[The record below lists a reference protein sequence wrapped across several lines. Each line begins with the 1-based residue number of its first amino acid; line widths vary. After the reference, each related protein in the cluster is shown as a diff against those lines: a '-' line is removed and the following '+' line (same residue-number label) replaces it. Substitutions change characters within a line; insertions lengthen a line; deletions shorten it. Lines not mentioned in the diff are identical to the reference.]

1 MKPPPLP
8 ARHAAPPTSARR
20 PAPPVPVTDERE
32 TLWHVAVAP
41 DDIKVLT
48 LDKLD
53 DLFRLDLIDESTK
66 IWRPGMATWQ
76 PLGVVAGLDTETPE
90 PAPSPAPGRPGPVIP
105 RAMDSDDPT
114 PVVTSLSATALLGPM
129 DCFTNVVT
137 RTEVVAPPAAMLAA
151 SRPTPPPPQ
160 PQMLATMVLPDA
172 ATPAPHMMA
181 TMALPAAAPASQM
194 PASQMPASQMP
205 ASQMPSTMALHDT
218 AMALHDTIRTGP
230 RARNTGRAQRVMLAL
245 SVVAGLTVTL
255 YRNDV
260 LLDAARSAGRES
272 EYQRIES
279 ALGGPGF
286 GTPRSLEKLGLSAN
300 AR

>member
-8 ARHAAPPTSARR
+8 ARHAAPPAPARR
-20 PAPPVPVTDERE
+20 AAPPVPVTDERE

-76 PLGVVAGLDTETPE
+76 PLGIVAGLDPETPE
-90 PAPSPAPGRPGPVIP
+90 PARAPDRPGPVIP

-129 DCFTNVVT
+129 DCFTNIVT
-137 RTEVVAPPAAMLAA
+137 RTEVTAPPAAVLAA

-172 ATPAPHMMA
+172 ATPAPQRMA
-181 TMALPAAAPASQM
+181 AMAQPVVTAPAPAPQM
-194 PASQMPASQMP
+194 L
-205 ASQMPSTMALHDT
+205 STMALHD
-218 AMALHDTIRTGP
+218 DTIRTGP
-230 RARNTGRAQRVMLAL
+230 RARATGRSQRVMLAL

-286 GTPRSLEKLGLSAN
+286 GTPRSLEKLGLSGG

>member
-8 ARHAAPPTSARR
+8 ARRA
-20 PAPPVPVTDERE
+20 APPVPATDERE
-32 TLWHVAVAP
+32 TLWHVAIAP

-76 PLGVVAGLDTETPE
+76 PLGIVAGLEPETPE
-90 PAPSPAPGRPGPVIP
+90 PPRAPGRPGAGRPGPVIP

-114 PVVTSLSATALLGPM
+114 PVVTSLSASALLGPV
-129 DCFTNVVT
+129 DSFTNIVT
-137 RTEVVAPPAAMLAA
+137 RTEVAAPPAAVLAA

-172 ATPAPHMMA
+172 LTPAPQRMA
-181 TMALPAAAPASQM
+181 PLALPDVMAPAPQVLPTSQ
-194 PASQMPASQMP
+194 
-205 ASQMPSTMALHDT
+205 
-218 AMALHDTIRTGP
+218 HDTIRTGP
-230 RARNTGRAQRVMLAL
+230 RARGTGRAQRVTVAL
-245 SVVAGLTVTL
+245 SIVAGLTLTL

-260 LLDAARSAGRES
+260 LLDAARSAGREN

-279 ALGGPGF
+279 VIGGPGF
-286 GTPRSLEKLGLSAN
+286 GTPRSLEKLGLSEK

>member
-8 ARHAAPPTSARR
+8 ARR
-20 PAPPVPVTDERE
+20 PAPPVPATDERE

-66 IWRPGMATWQ
+66 IWRPGMANWQ
-76 PLGVVAGLDTETPE
+76 PLGIVAGLEPETPE
-90 PAPSPAPGRPGPVIP
+90 PARAPARPGAGRPGPTIP

-114 PVVTSLSATALLGPM
+114 PVVTSLSASALLGPV
-129 DCFTNVVT
+129 DSFTNIVT
-137 RTEVVAPPAAMLAA
+137 RTEVAAPPAAVLAA

-160 PQMLATMVLPDA
+160 PQMLATLMLPDP
-172 ATPAPHMMA
+172 ATPAPQMMS
-181 TMALPAAAPASQM
+181 TLALPGAAAQQVLTPMS
-194 PASQMPASQMP
+194 
-205 ASQMPSTMALHDT
+205 LRDT
-218 AMALHDTIRTGP
+218 VRTGP
-230 RARNTGRAQRVMLAL
+230 RARGTGRAQRMMLAL
-245 SVVAGLTVTL
+245 SVVAGLTLTL

-260 LLDAARSAGRES
+260 LLDAARSAGREND
-272 EYQRIES
+272 YQRIES

-286 GTPRSLEKLGLSAN
+286 GTPRSLEKLGLAEK

>member
-8 ARHAAPPTSARR
+8 ARRAAPPAPARR
-20 PAPPVPVTDERE
+20 AAPPVPVTDERE

-76 PLGVVAGLDTETPE
+76 PLGIVAGLDAETPE
-90 PAPSPAPGRPGPVIP
+90 PARAPDRPGPVIP

-129 DCFTNVVT
+129 DCFTNIVT

-172 ATPAPHMMA
+172 ATPAPQRMA
-181 TMALPAAAPASQM
+181 AMAQPAVAAPAPQVL
-194 PASQMPASQMP
+194 
-205 ASQMPSTMALHDT
+205 STMALDD
-218 AMALHDTIRTGP
+218 DTIRTGP
-230 RARNTGRAQRVMLAL
+230 RARATGRSQRVMLAL

-260 LLDAARSAGRES
+260 LLDAARSAGREG

-286 GTPRSLEKLGLSAN
+286 GTPRSLEKLGLSGTT
-300 AR
+300 R